1 MAGWL
6 DSFVNLLSGLGVSG
20 RDKAAAQQYANTLLT
35 QPQLELAYRGDWIAR
50 KVVDIPANDST
61 RAWRSWEA
69 DEGDI
74 EALEDAEKGL
84 KLQNK
89 LQYAM
94 KRARL
99 YGGAAMIL
107 GVDVGKP
114 EEELNVELVTTDSL
128 KFVHVATRYEL
139 TAGEV
144 ERDLMSPWFGQPKY
158 YERNMGVVSAPYVR
172 IHPSRVIRFVGSE
185 YPDPWQAPDAWGDS
199 VLQTVDDAIKAA
211 GIVTG
216 SIATLI
222 SEAKVDVIKTPG
234 LTEALS
240 TVDGTDRLTKRFS
253 YANTSKS
260 IVNALILDSEEEW
273 QRMNATFTGMPDV
286 LQMYLL
292 IASGAAD
299 IPATRMLGQSPAG
312 MNATGESDIRNY
324 YDRIKSDQVT
334 QLQPSLAM
342 LDEVLIRS
350 ALGTR
355 DPSIH
360 YSWNSLWQ
368 LDNVAKAELENKRA
382 STYKIDV
389 DAGLIPIDIMRK
401 ARENQL
407 MEDGTYPGLE
417 LIIEEYERDVGE
429 QGDAPDQQQ
438 LIAPP
443 PVPVIGPGG
452 KPIPGQKALPAP
464 AAKPVGKVVAKTPPK
479 APPTNARRKS
489 KADALVNDAEPR
501 TLYVRRDV
509 VNTKD
514 IIDWARSQGF
524 KSMLPGAELHVT
536 IAYSRLAV
544 DWTKIVYEAWDQDKD
559 GLVHVPPGGV
569 RLLEKF
575 GEGAIVLVFTSS
587 SLAYRHCAIKELT
600 GATWDYADYQPHVTI
615 TYESDFDEQD
625 LRAMEPYR
633 GPIVLGPEI
642 FEEVQG
648 YEGGSTNEVV
658 LDAWTE
664 DERQRAM
671 LEEDGNPDQPRAA
684 NGQWGSGGTSVPIDK
699 LKTSQL
705 ASETDKETVKSYREK
720 IRNGEK
726 LKPIEVVKVK
736 DTGNYHI
743 LDGHHR
749 LAAAKAEHLKTVN
762 VRVAVTVKTPR
773 EATEYIRGA
782 RFG

>member
-240 TVDGTDRLTKRFS
+240 TVEGTDRLTKRFS

-429 QGDAPDQQQ
+429 QGDAPDQQHLSLRHLSLLSAQ
-438 LIAPP
+438 EAS
-443 PVPVIGPGG
+443 
-452 KPIPGQKALPAP
+452 
-464 AAKPVGKVVAKTPPK
+464 
-479 APPTNARRKS
+479 RS
-489 KADALVNDAEPR
+489 LVKKHYPLR
-501 TLYVRRDV
+501 LQSL
-509 VNTKD
+509 
-514 IIDWARSQGF
+514 WARLLLKPRPKHRRRTHGARA
-524 KSMLPGAELHVT
+524 KRTRWSMTPSPGHCMSDEMSSIQRTSLIGRGRKA
-536 IAYSRLAV
+536 SRACCPALSFTLRSPTLALR
-544 DWTKIVYEAWDQDKD
+544 WIGRRLYMRPGTRTRM
-559 GLVHVPPGGV
+559 GSCTCLLVAFACS
-569 RLLEKF
+569 R
-575 GEGAIVLVFTSS
+575 
-587 SLAYRHCAIKELT
+587 SLARARLSLSSRHRALRI
-600 GATWDYADYQPHVTI
+600 ATAQ
-615 TYESDFDEQD
+615 S
-625 LRAMEPYR
+625 R
-633 GPIVLGPEI
+633 
-642 FEEVQG
+642 
-648 YEGGSTNEVV
+648 S
-658 LDAWTE
+658 
-664 DERQRAM
+664 
-671 LEEDGNPDQPRAA
+671 
-684 NGQWGSGGTSVPIDK
+684 
-699 LKTSQL
+699 
-705 ASETDKETVKSYREK
+705 
-720 IRNGEK
+720 
-726 LKPIEVVKVK
+726 
-736 DTGNYHI
+736 
-743 LDGHHR
+743 
-749 LAAAKAEHLKTVN
+749 
-762 VRVAVTVKTPR
+762 
-773 EATEYIRGA
+773 
-782 RFG
+782 